1 MNKNSN
7 NNSLKISNILNKYKN
22 DSPPS
27 IEECKKLLS
36 TTKLM
41 PMFSI
46 KNIVAGATGTVIP
59 WTILLIIVGIIIII

>member
-1 MNKNSN
+1 MN
-7 NNSLKISNILNKYKN
+7 NNNNLKILNILEKN
-22 DSPPS
+22 RNSRPPN

-36 TTKLM
+36 TTQLM

-46 KNIVAGATGTVIP
+46 KNIVVGATGTVIP

>member
-1 MNKNSN
+1 MNNNSNLKISSILDKNKNSR
-7 NNSLKISNILNKYKN
+7 
-22 DSPPS
+22 PPS

-36 TTKLM
+36 STQLM
-41 PMFSI
+41 PMFSV

>member
-1 MNKNSN
+1 MNNNNLTISSLLNKNR
-7 NNSLKISNILNKYKN
+7 NSK
-22 DSPPS
+22 PPN

-36 TTKLM
+36 TTQLM

-46 KNIVAGATGTVIP
+46 KNIVVGATGTVIP

>member
-1 MNKNSN
+1 MN
-7 NNSLKISNILNKYKN
+7 NNNLKILNILDKN
-22 DSPPS
+22 RNSRPPS
-27 IEECKKLLS
+27 VEECKKLLS
-36 TTKLM
+36 TTQLM